1 VSNNH
6 ADVAEFLV
14 EHGATELS
22 HPGVGAELCALAA
35 HGDLA
40 GLKAKVAEGKSLL
53 SADYDGRTALHLA
66 ACKGHAE
73 IVDFL
78 VNPGGGKPGIHIDT
92 RDRWGG
98 TALED
103 AERSGEQAAA
113 DKLRAL
119 GATTTTHLK
128 TVIGGEALSD
138 VPAVASVLVHGEA
151 LADIT
156 AVASVLVEP
165 AQGTKSTS
173 L

>member
-6 ADVAEFLV
+6 VEVAEFLV
-14 EHGATELS
+14 DHGATELS
-22 HPGVGAELCALAA
+22 HPGVGAELCTLAA

-103 AERSGEQAAA
+103 AERCDEHAVAE
-113 DKLRAL
+113 KLKAL

-138 VPAVASVLVHGEA
+138 VTAVDSILVHGA
-151 LADIT
+151 
-156 AVASVLVEP
+156 EP
-165 AQGTKSTS
+165 APGTKSTAV
-173 L
+173 